1 MIIENDFNLT
11 GQSDCYYN
19 YDDEN
24 GLLKVHVQTCKFKL
38 DPDNL
43 DNWVETI
50 FTKHLSKD
58 REYDKE
64 DLDLISA
71 IIARSHGFKVDWL

>member
-11 GQSDCYYN
+11 GQSDCFYN

-24 GLLKVHVQTCKFKL
+24 GLLKVHVQSCNFKL
-38 DPDNL
+38 APENL

-50 FTKHLSKD
+50 LTKHLD
-58 REYDKE
+58 REVNYTKE

-71 IIARSHGFKVDWL
+71 RIARSHGFRVDWL